1 MLKKIPFLRVLWL
14 ALFCAAVQS
23 LHAASSG
30 RPWLE
35 KDATVRVFLNVPRSS
50 GAVACDVLWRL
61 PWQTPECEAEE
72 AERHI
77 SVYRASDGRRVDN
90 LYVRELTADRVAAVF
105 EAFTAGDYE
114 LYYTPGADVGGN
126 PFSRPIWMKKHR
138 PDNYPD
144 YNRMPRGVVTGVELR
159 YGKPDNPYDVSA
171 TRTETDAW
179 FSRAKKSFEAY
190 LIPAAYPLNGDG
202 RIPLAWAVPGEKD
215 AGGFFSRLFG
225 KKQEASSRGDTVR
238 VPRGGKALIQAG
250 IVCTAKIPVELTVRH
265 TSAPSAGVVL
275 KLAGNKKITLSP
287 RELRSVWV
295 VADCSDEAVKGFYDL
310 SVRIEGGGESLDLP
324 FVLEV
329 TEESP
334 EPSDSRAA
342 EFVSRIGG
350 KTDATVK
357 RSPIN
362 DRFPVAVYEGYEVR
376 SGKNVLSINP
386 ATALPSQIYSDSL
399 PLLADPVLLVFS
411 TANGIRK
418 IGVKDL
424 RFVRREGGVQVW
436 LGSVRTHDMNV
447 ELQASLSAFGLVQYE
462 VDVEALSNIDFRNIS
477 LEAGFSREVT
487 RACYDTVCVEGNA
500 TVPLNPRENFSG
512 LWLGGDRGGVFVTV
526 DKDPS
531 NVFYSGEN
539 ASVTLYKGS
548 QTGLI
553 VGSGAMRM
561 HNGQKIVLK
570 CSMQI
575 LPADYALPSAAGRRI
590 QVVSSDTLPQTVPD
604 LLADLWVVDDPFLL
618 LDERNDAA
626 AGALYDK
633 GIGFLPYLRPFALPA
648 SSDYARILVSMG
660 FAGRAENAGRT
671 LYFDPS
677 EKLAPAVE
685 YLYSRILDKKYIKG
699 VLLSDAPY
707 NMEKIG
713 TCSLLRTHGGEPFL
727 IFLREK
733 CLNALL
739 LGYTPWIDAVLT
751 GDTLGGSKGGDCP
764 AALGGL
770 AEYFKAPD
778 GDVLA
783 ALFFGKPVYAD
794 DTDSVSSHT
803 AEAIWT
809 VRKILGLDAPGVR
822 FYPER
827 VAGMPVRADNPFVRL
842 SGYVLADRIV
852 VVCRNT
858 SPTEQ
863 SFVPEFNFEALGIR
877 RWEVDRL
884 EVAGIEGFQS
894 EKMLLMGDRVTVG
907 ADEALVLALR
917 WEKRGVN

>member
-1 MLKKIPFLRVLWL
+1 M
-14 ALFCAAVQS
+14 AVQS
-23 LHAASSG
+23 LHAAPSG
-30 RPWLE
+30 RPWRE
-35 KDATVRVFLNVPRSS
+35 KDATARVFVTVPRGA
-50 GAVACDVLWRL
+50 GAVACDILWRL
-61 PWQTPECEAEE
+61 PWETPMHGAED
-72 AERHI
+72 AGSHV

-90 LYVRELTADRVAAVF
+90 LYVRELTADRVAAAF
-105 EAFTAGDYE
+105 EALTAGDYE
-114 LYYTPGADVGGN
+114 IYYVPHADISN
-126 PFSRPIWMKKHR
+126 NAFSLPIWRKKHR

-144 YNRMPRGVVTGVELR
+144 FSRMPRGVVTGVELR

-171 TRTETDAW
+171 TRTETDAY

-190 LIPAAYPLNGDG
+190 LVPAAYPLNGDG

-238 VPRGGKALIQAG
+238 VSRGGKALIQAG
-250 IVCTAKIPVELTVRH
+250 IVCTAKTPVELTVRY

-275 KLAGNKKITLSP
+275 RLAGGKKIPLDP

-295 VADCSDEAVKGFYDL
+295 VAECSDEAVKGFYDL

-334 EPSDSRAA
+334 EPDGSLTA
-342 EFVSRIGG
+342 EFVSCIGG
-350 KTDATVK
+350 KKENTGKATEV
-357 RSPIN
+357 N
-362 DRFPVAVYEGYEVR
+362 ARFPVTVYDGYEVR

-436 LGSVRTHDMNV
+436 RGSVRTHDMNV
-447 ELQASLSAFGLVQYE
+447 ELQASLSAFGLVRYE
-462 VDVEALSNIDFRNIS
+462 VDVEALSDIDFRNIS

-500 TVPLNPRENFSG
+500 TVSLNPRGNFSG

-526 DKDPS
+526 DKEPS

-539 ASVTLYKGS
+539 ASVTLYKG
-548 QTGLI
+548 TRAGLI
-553 VGSGAMRM
+553 VGSGAFGM
-561 HNGQKIVLK
+561 HTGGKIALK
-570 CSMQI
+570 CAMQI
-575 LPADYALPSAAGRRI
+575 LPADYSSPQAGNRRI
-590 QVVSSDTLPQTVPD
+590 QIVNSDSLPADSPD
-604 LLADLWVVDDPFLL
+604 ALADLWVVDDPFLL
-618 LDERNDAA
+618 LDGRNDAA

-633 GIGFLPYLRPFALPA
+633 GIGFMPYLRPFALPA

-660 FAGRAENAGRT
+660 FAGRVENAGRT
-671 LYFDPS
+671 VYFDPS

-685 YLYSRILDKKYIKG
+685 YLYGLILDKKYIKG
-699 VLLSDAPY
+699 VLLSDTPY

-713 TCSLLRTHGGEPFL
+713 TYSLLRTHGGEPFL
-727 IFLREK
+727 VFLREK
-733 CLNALL
+733 GLNASL
-739 LGYTPWIDAVLT
+739 LGYTPWVDAVLT
-751 GDTLGGSKGGDCP
+751 GDTLGGSKGDCQ
-764 AALGGL
+764 ATLGGL
-770 AEYFKAPD
+770 AEYSKAPD
-778 GDVLA
+778 GGVLA
-783 ALFFGKPVYAD
+783 ALSFGKPVYAND
-794 DTDSVSSHT
+794 ADSVSAHT
-803 AEAIWT
+803 AQAIWA
-809 VRKILGLDAPGVR
+809 VRKTLGLDAPGVR

-827 VAGMPVRADNPFVRL
+827 PAGMPVRADNPFVRL
-842 SGYVLADRIV
+842 SGYVLANRIV

-863 SFVPEFNFEALGIR
+863 GFVPEFDFEALGIR

-907 ADEALVLALR
+907 ADGTLVLVLR
-917 WEKRGVN
+917 WEKRSAN